1 MEERMNKAI
10 PVQAGTSLMALC
22 QRLHEVLVSNTNS
35 LRVAAEFAADRSIAN
50 NQKFLVYAIH
60 SLDPLSFS
68 WFRQTAESHAEAQKV
83 CRETVEEQGNKCLM
97 VLSSRPEMINLTL

>member
-1 MEERMNKAI
+1 
-10 PVQAGTSLMALC
+10 MALC
-22 QRLHEVLVSNTNS
+22 QRVNEVLDSNTNS
-35 LRVAAEFAADRSIAN
+35 LRVVAEFAADRSIAN

-83 CRETVEEQGNKCLM
+83 CRDSVEDQGNNCLM
-97 VLSSRPEMINLTL
+97 ILSSRPEKINPTL